1 MQSLRVNCKYH
12 LLQLFLLQKVV
23 IILLI
28 AILLPLA
35 VFFWPT
41 GFGGDTGFLIVQGN
55 SMLPTILPGSMVII
69 KKQPT
74 YQIDDIVS
82 YTLSEGTASKNVVH
96 RIIKETEDGFIIK
109 GDNNPKQDIGVQSI
123 DSINGKV
130 IFATPYIG
138 EIMLFVRN
146 PVILFITSVVVGVIN
161 WEQKQRRAKKEKLRR
176 IRLGLPPEIK
186 KPMDQMKPKKPDY
199 SFFLIAI
206 GFNVL
211 TYVIMQVSLSYN
223 VRPDGD
229 ILTGFLYK
237 IFEVS
242 FASTLAFGL
251 YFLFILGLY
260 FISKAYEVKISR
272 KMVVPAKRS
281 KSLVLLF
288 GRGFNPVLL
297 ISQFLMVLFVLM
309 SIFYMIELGTN
320 LIEVVTCDPKIELC

>member
-1 MQSLRVNCKYH
+1 MKSLRVNCKYY

-28 AILLPLA
+28 VILLPLA

-41 GFGGDTGFLIVQGN
+41 ALGGDTGFIIVQGS

-96 RIIKETEDGFIIK
+96 RIIEETEDGFVIK
-109 GDNNPKQDIGVQSI
+109 GDNNFKQDIGLHTI
-123 DSINGKV
+123 DVISGKV

-138 EIMLFVRN
+138 DLMLLVRN
-146 PVILFITSVVVGVIN
+146 PVVLFISSVVVGVIN

-186 KPMDQMKPKKPDY
+186 NQMDQMKPKKADY
-199 SFFLIAI
+199 SFFLFAI

-229 ILTGFLYK
+229 ILTGFLYDF
-237 IFEVS
+237 FEVS

-260 FISKAYEVKISR
+260 FIAKAYEAKISR
-272 KMVVPAKRS
+272 KMAMPAKKS
-281 KSLVLLF
+281 KSLVLIF
-288 GRGFNPVLL
+288 GTNFNPVLL
-297 ISQFLMVLFVLM
+297 VSQFLLILFILM
-309 SIFYMIELGTN
+309 SIFYMMELGTN
-320 LIEVVTCDPKIELC
+320 LIEVVTCDPKIEFC